1 MTSKPQGHPART
13 NRDELHTE
21 IERLA
26 RRTVEL
32 VPKIIRDKRFSPH
45 EITYAKASAVGILHL
60 LSILEKRPS
69 PYEIHAWKP
78 TK

>member
-1 MTSKPQGHPART
+1 MTRKPQGHPARA
-13 NRDELHTE
+13 NRDELTVE

-32 VPKIIRDKRFSPH
+32 IPKIIRDKRFSPH
-45 EITYAKASAVGILHL
+45 EITYAKASAIGILHL

-69 PYEIHAWKP
+69 PYEIHDWKP
-78 TK
+78 AK